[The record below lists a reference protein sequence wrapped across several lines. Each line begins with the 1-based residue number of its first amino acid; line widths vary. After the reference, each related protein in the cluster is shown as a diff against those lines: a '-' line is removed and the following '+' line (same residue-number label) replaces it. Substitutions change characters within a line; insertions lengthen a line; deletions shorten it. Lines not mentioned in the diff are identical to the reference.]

1 MFINFRAGSNF
12 QPIFRT
18 VDRLNMSKL
27 SLLPET
33 CLAMVEDEPRV
44 YGLLRAT
51 GIVYQLEEPET
62 TIGRSEDCSI
72 PLEGRG
78 VSKLHARL
86 CLVMERHVVCTCLHS
101 GNPLCIL

>member
-1 MFINFRAGSNF
+1 MG
-12 QPIFRT
+12 
-18 VDRLNMSKL
+18 
-27 SLLPET
+27 
-33 CLAMVEDEPRV
+33 EDEPRV

-86 CLVMERHVVCTCLHS
+86 CLVCDGKS
-101 GNPLCIL
+101 